1 MNVKIYGFVIF
12 EGLFETLIHPTAM
25 KFDLKSGEII
35 YLGLSP
41 LPVTVANEG
50 L

>member
-1 MNVKIYGFVIF
+1 M
-12 EGLFETLIHPTAM
+12 
-25 KFDLKSGEII
+25 LKMSRGPVLPDFWNESTVLNQIDVYI
-35 YLGLSP
+35 GLSP

>member
-1 MNVKIYGFVIF
+1 MKITVNSLNQHLGDVCLGSLFPGYVICF
-12 EGLFETLIHPTAM
+12 
-25 KFDLKSGEII
+25 
-35 YLGLSP
+35 GLSP